1 MARPFPSSLYFGLG
15 FALLA
20 VSPLPAQVI
29 PPLPDALRTN
39 GEQTLAALS
48 WLDKA
53 TSGSLVQVLGTGDKP
68 LLRGAILSTD
78 GYFLTKAS
86 EAPQTD
92 TFTVLWPDGTRCQA
106 RRVHTDLVLDLL
118 LARAPRTTGIP
129 VTWKPSIRLAS
140 GDWIAAATTP
150 REGGGCPLRLGVA
163 SARRRPILGHGVAM
177 GIKVE
182 DTAADKGVLIVEV
195 ASTSPAETA
204 GLKEDDLLL
213 SLDGAPVNRSV
224 QVKNLIS
231 HLHPGQEVK
240 LHVRRDKKESDIQ
253 VRLASRSKVISNWDG
268 EDYANGG
275 VSLRTDNFP
284 EIIQHEIPL
293 LPADMG
299 GPVFDLEGNA
309 LGINISRVD
318 RVTTFVLPMEQF
330 STKVQQWMLE
340 NKRGA
345 TAGK

>member
-1 MARPFPSSLYFGLG
+1 MARFPLSVLCLVCGSLLG
-15 FALLA
+15 GGRIEAE
-20 VSPLPAQVI
+20 VV

-53 TSGSLVQVLGTGDKP
+53 TAGSLVQVLGSNDKTIV
-68 LLRGAILSTD
+68 RGAVISND

-86 EAPQTD
+86 EAPQSE
-92 TFTVLWPDGTRCQA
+92 TFTVAWPDGSHCEA
-106 RRVHTDLVLDLL
+106 RRIHADAALDLL
-118 LARAPRTTGIP
+118 LARAPKTTGIP
-129 VTWKPSIRLAS
+129 VTWKPSVSLAA
-140 GDWIAAATTP
+140 GDWIAAATSP
-150 REGGGCPLRLGVA
+150 REGGCPLRLGVA
-163 SARRRPILGHGVAM
+163 SARRRPVTGHGVAM
-177 GIKVE
+177 GIKME

-213 SLDGAPVNRSV
+213 ALDGAPVNRSV

-231 HLHPGQEVK
+231 HLHPGEEVK
-240 LHVRRDKKESDIQ
+240 LHVRRDQKESDIH
-253 VRLASRSKVISNWDG
+253 VRLASRSKIISNWDG

-293 LPADMG
+293 QPCDMG

-340 NKRGA
+340 NRRGSTAKR
-345 TAGK
+345 